1 MLSALNVNTCIDRCG
16 ADLDDR
22 AARPEGRQARRGPE
36 VGQVPMRRHR
46 AVGCIAP
53 VTQRCVVGAC
63 CVLASRGRVSNPFA
77 MPDAEPQLLT
87 LDIPGIGSLTVIWA
101 PEDRSWFW
109 TVYTAQGRMLQSG
122 MNLLVIGKNT
132 PKRAM
137 HVLVMFLLATADHP
151 LADFSEVTTA
161 WAAANRVL
169 LASLPARRERRTEDP
184 HNHRLT
190 G

>member
-1 MLSALNVNTCIDRCG
+1 MQDASRWVR
-16 ADLDDR
+16 R

-63 CVLASRGRVSNPFA
+63 CVLASRGRVCNPFA

-109 TVYTAQGRMLQSG
+109 TVYTAQGRIC
-122 MNLLVIGKNT
+122 LLYTSPSPRDG
-132 PKRAM
+132 
-137 HVLVMFLLATADHP
+137 LLSRMP
-151 LADFSEVTTA
+151 
-161 WAAANRVL
+161 
-169 LASLPARRERRTEDP
+169 
-184 HNHRLT
+184 
-190 G
+190 